1 MTGEQG
7 PPVKNILV
15 AEDDDR
21 LREVLEEWLSATGY
35 RPITAQDGIEALDWL
50 GRLPIDLMIVDI
62 LMPHL
67 DGSELIKRVRKEKQ
81 WGSIPI
87 ILLSGYGNLDPYRHL
102 AVNVILPKPFDIHV
116 LLREVQALIG
126 PPGAASPGGD
136 RVDRGPEI

>member
-1 MTGEQG
+1 VAGAQE
-7 PPVKNILV
+7 PRVKNILV

-67 DGSELIKRVRKEKQ
+67 DGSQLIKRVRKEKR

-102 AVNVILPKPFDIHV
+102 AVNAIMPKPFDIHA
-116 LLREVQALIG
+116 LLREVHALIG
-126 PPGAASPGGD
+126 PPGEAAPGRDETDRSPE
-136 RVDRGPEI
+136 R